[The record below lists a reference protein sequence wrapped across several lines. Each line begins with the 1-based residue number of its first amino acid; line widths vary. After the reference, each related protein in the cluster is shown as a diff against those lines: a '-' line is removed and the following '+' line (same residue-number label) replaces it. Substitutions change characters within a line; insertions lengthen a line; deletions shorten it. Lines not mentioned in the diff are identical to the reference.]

1 MTMCTMAV
9 RTAAAMSLIFAASF
23 SPAETTSPPPASP
36 APASPAHASA
46 SAAAE
51 LDKHL
56 TGLSSWAADFTQTID
71 DGHGNVQRSAAG
83 RLFLQRPG
91 KFRWDYTQPSEQLVL
106 ADGRQI
112 WFYDKD
118 LAQANVRDMDTSLA
132 STPAS
137 LLSGSGSVSTQFNVT
152 ALPASGGLQWYQ
164 LIPKHADTDFQVV
177 RIGFDKGDLRSM
189 FLADKLNQ
197 ITQLTFSN
205 SKRNI
210 VIAAGSV
217 FVRAAAGSRCD
228 RTRRQVRTNDGTYR
242 PLADRLRPQSLDEYV
257 GQSHLLGVGAPLRRA
272 LESGRPHSMILWGPP
287 GTGKTTLARLVASGA
302 HAEFIA
308 LSAVLAG
315 IKDIRAVVEQA
326 RSLRGTRDTVLFLDE
341 VHRFNKSQQDTFL
354 PYVEDGTLIF
364 VGATTENPSF
374 EVNNAL
380 LSRARVYVLKP
391 LEAADL
397 AKLLDRA
404 LQDPE
409 RGLGQL
415 KLQIDDG
422 ARELLLAAADGDAR
436 RMLNLLETA
445 ADLSSAEEAGRRL
458 DVDTMRAV
466 IGSTYVRFDKGG
478 ENFYDQISAL
488 HKSVRGS
495 DPDAALYWL
504 CRMLAGGCDPLYIAR
519 RALRMASEDIGNADP
534 RALTLALEACSVY
547 ERLGSPE
554 GELAIAQAVVFMACA
569 AKSNA
574 VYTAYKAAAE
584 DAAGLGSLEVPLHL
598 RNAPTR
604 LMKEIGYGKGY
615 RYAHDEPGGYA
626 AGERYFPDEMPDR
639 RYYVPAPRGLEIK
652 IGEALNAR
660 RERDARARGAGG

>member
-1 MTMCTMAV
+1 VT
-9 RTAAAMSLIFAASF
+9 TA
-23 SPAETTSPPPASP
+23 
-36 APASPAHASA
+36 
-46 SAAAE
+46 
-51 LDKHL
+51 
-56 TGLSSWAADFTQTID
+56 G
-71 DGHGNVQRSAAG
+71 
-83 RLFLQRPG
+83 
-91 KFRWDYTQPSEQLVL
+91 
-106 ADGRQI
+106 
-112 WFYDKD
+112 
-118 LAQANVRDMDTSLA
+118 
-132 STPAS
+132 
-137 LLSGSGSVSTQFNVT
+137 
-152 ALPASGGLQWYQ
+152 
-164 LIPKHADTDFQVV
+164 
-177 RIGFDKGDLRSM
+177 
-189 FLADKLNQ
+189 
-197 ITQLTFSN
+197 
-205 SKRNI
+205 
-210 VIAAGSV
+210 
-217 FVRAAAGSRCD
+217 
-228 RTRRQVRTNDGTYR
+228 DGTYR

-257 GQSHLLGVGAPLRRA
+257 GQSHLLGEGAPLRRA

-287 GTGKTTLARLVASGA
+287 GTGKTTLARLAATGA
-302 HAEFIA
+302 RAEFIA

-315 IKDIRAVVEQA
+315 IKDIRAIVERA

-364 VGATTENPSF
+364 IGATTENPSF

-391 LEAADL
+391 LTADDL
-397 AKLLDRA
+397 SKLLDRA
-404 LQDPE
+404 LSDEE
-409 RGLGQL
+409 RGLGRL
-415 KLQIDDG
+415 KLKLEPS

-445 ADLSSAEEAGRRL
+445 ADLGVADGAGHRL
-458 DVDTMRAV
+458 DLDTTRAV

-534 RALTLALEACSVY
+534 RALTLCLEACAVY

-574 VYTAYKAAAE
+574 VYTAFNAAKE
-584 DAAGLGSLEVPLHL
+584 DASSLGSLEVPLHL

-604 LMKEIGYGKGY
+604 LMKDIGYGKGY
-615 RYAHDEPGGYA
+615 RYAHDEPDAYA
-626 AGERYFPDEMPDR
+626 AGERYFPEGMPER
-639 RYYVPAPRGLEIK
+639 RYYVPAPRGLEIR
-652 IGEALNAR
+652 IGEALATR
-660 RERDARARGAGG
+660 RSRAPLRNSS

>member
-1 MTMCTMAV
+1 
-9 RTAAAMSLIFAASF
+9 
-23 SPAETTSPPPASP
+23 
-36 APASPAHASA
+36 
-46 SAAAE
+46 
-51 LDKHL
+51 
-56 TGLSSWAADFTQTID
+56 
-71 DGHGNVQRSAAG
+71 
-83 RLFLQRPG
+83 
-91 KFRWDYTQPSEQLVL
+91 
-106 ADGRQI
+106 
-112 WFYDKD
+112 
-118 LAQANVRDMDTSLA
+118 
-132 STPAS
+132 
-137 LLSGSGSVSTQFNVT
+137 VT
-152 ALPASGGLQWYQ
+152 AGE
-164 LIPKHADTDFQVV
+164 
-177 RIGFDKGDLRSM
+177 
-189 FLADKLNQ
+189 
-197 ITQLTFSN
+197 
-205 SKRNI
+205 
-210 VIAAGSV
+210 
-217 FVRAAAGSRCD
+217 
-228 RTRRQVRTNDGTYR
+228 GTYR

-257 GQSHLLGVGAPLRRA
+257 GQSHLLGAGAPLRRA

-287 GTGKTTLARLVASGA
+287 GTGKTTLARLVANSS

-380 LSRARVYVLKP
+380 LSRARVYVLKSIDT
-391 LEAADL
+391 ADL
-397 AKLLDRA
+397 GKLLDRA
-404 LQDPE
+404 LTDGE
-409 RGLGQL
+409 RGLG
-415 KLQIDDG
+415 KLDLHIDAG

-445 ADLSSAEEAGRRL
+445 ADLSSPQDMISPKDAAAAQDTGAAPRAGRRL
-458 DVDTMRAV
+458 DTDTMRAV

-534 RALTLALEACSVY
+534 RALTMSLEACAVY

-554 GELAIAQAVVFMACA
+554 GELAIAQAIVFMACA

-574 VYTAYKAAAE
+574 VYTAYQAAAG
-584 DAAGLGSLEVPLHL
+584 DAASLGSLEVPLHL

-604 LMKEIGYGKGY
+604 LMKDIGYGKGY

-626 AGERYFPDEMPDR
+626 AGERYFPDDMPDR

-660 RERDARARGAGG
+660 RERDRQARGAGGS

>member
-1 MTMCTMAV
+1 MTV
-9 RTAAAMSLIFAASF
+9 
-23 SPAETTSPPPASP
+23 
-36 APASPAHASA
+36 
-46 SAAAE
+46 
-51 LDKHL
+51 
-56 TGLSSWAADFTQTID
+56 G
-71 DGHGNVQRSAAG
+71 
-83 RLFLQRPG
+83 
-91 KFRWDYTQPSEQLVL
+91 
-106 ADGRQI
+106 
-112 WFYDKD
+112 
-118 LAQANVRDMDTSLA
+118 
-132 STPAS
+132 
-137 LLSGSGSVSTQFNVT
+137 
-152 ALPASGGLQWYQ
+152 
-164 LIPKHADTDFQVV
+164 
-177 RIGFDKGDLRSM
+177 
-189 FLADKLNQ
+189 
-197 ITQLTFSN
+197 
-205 SKRNI
+205 
-210 VIAAGSV
+210 
-217 FVRAAAGSRCD
+217 
-228 RTRRQVRTNDGTYR
+228 DGTYR

-257 GQSHLLGVGAPLRRA
+257 GQSHLLGQGAPLRRA

-287 GTGKTTLARLVASGA
+287 GTGKTTLARLVANGA
-302 HAEFIA
+302 KAEFIA

-380 LSRARVYVLKP
+380 LSRARVYVLKA
-391 LEAADL
+391 LEAGDL

-404 LQDPE
+404 LTDPE
-409 RGLGQL
+409 RGLGTL
-415 KLQIDDG
+415 NLQIDVG

-445 ADLSSAEEAGRRL
+445 ADLASPPADPAAPQASGRRL

-534 RALTLALEACSVY
+534 RALTLALEACAVY

-554 GELAIAQAVVFMACA
+554 GELAIAQAIVFMACA

-574 VYTAYKAAAE
+574 VYTAYQAATA
-584 DAAGLGSLEVPLHL
+584 DATSLGSLEVPLHL

-615 RYAHDEPGGYA
+615 RYAHDEPGGHA
-626 AGERYFPDEMPDR
+626 AGERYLPDEMPDR

-660 RERDARARGAGG
+660 RERDRQARGAGGS

>member
-1 MTMCTMAV
+1 V
-9 RTAAAMSLIFAASF
+9 R
-23 SPAETTSPPPASP
+23 
-36 APASPAHASA
+36 
-46 SAAAE
+46 
-51 LDKHL
+51 
-56 TGLSSWAADFTQTID
+56 
-71 DGHGNVQRSAAG
+71 
-83 RLFLQRPG
+83 
-91 KFRWDYTQPSEQLVL
+91 
-106 ADGRQI
+106 
-112 WFYDKD
+112 
-118 LAQANVRDMDTSLA
+118 
-132 STPAS
+132 
-137 LLSGSGSVSTQFNVT
+137 SG
-152 ALPASGGLQWYQ
+152 
-164 LIPKHADTDFQVV
+164 
-177 RIGFDKGDLRSM
+177 
-189 FLADKLNQ
+189 
-197 ITQLTFSN
+197 
-205 SKRNI
+205 
-210 VIAAGSV
+210 
-217 FVRAAAGSRCD
+217 
-228 RTRRQVRTNDGTYR
+228 DGTYR

-257 GQSHLLGVGAPLRRA
+257 GQSHLLGVGAPLRRG
-272 LESGRPHSMILWGPP
+272 LESGHPHSMILWGPP
-287 GTGKTTLARLVASGA
+287 GTGKTTLARLVANGA
-302 HAEFIA
+302 KAEFIA

-380 LSRARVYVLKP
+380 LSRARVYVLKA
-391 LEAADL
+391 LDTGDL

-404 LQDPE
+404 LTDPD
-409 RGLGQL
+409 RGLGAL
-415 KLQIDDG
+415 SLQIDAG

-445 ADLSSAEEAGRRL
+445 ADLASPAADPAAPQASGRRL

-554 GELAIAQAVVFMACA
+554 GELAIAQAIVFMACA

-574 VYTAYKAAAE
+574 VYTAYKAATE
-584 DAAGLGSLEVPLHL
+584 DATSLGSLEVPLQL

-615 RYAHDEPGGYA
+615 RYAHDEPGGHA

-639 RYYVPAPRGLEIK
+639 RYYVPVPRGLEIK

-660 RERDARARGAGG
+660 RERDRQARGAGGS

>member
-1 MTMCTMAV
+1 MG
-9 RTAAAMSLIFAASF
+9 
-23 SPAETTSPPPASP
+23 
-36 APASPAHASA
+36 
-46 SAAAE
+46 SAA
-51 LDKHL
+51 
-56 TGLSSWAADFTQTID
+56 
-71 DGHGNVQRSAAG
+71 
-83 RLFLQRPG
+83 P
-91 KFRWDYTQPSEQLVL
+91 
-106 ADGRQI
+106 
-112 WFYDKD
+112 
-118 LAQANVRDMDTSLA
+118 
-132 STPAS
+132 
-137 LLSGSGSVSTQFNVT
+137 
-152 ALPASGGLQWYQ
+152 
-164 LIPKHADTDFQVV
+164 
-177 RIGFDKGDLRSM
+177 
-189 FLADKLNQ
+189 
-197 ITQLTFSN
+197 
-205 SKRNI
+205 
-210 VIAAGSV
+210 
-217 FVRAAAGSRCD
+217 
-228 RTRRQVRTNDGTYR
+228 GTYH
-242 PLADRLRPQSLDEYV
+242 PLADRLRPRSLDECV
-257 GQSHLLGVGAPLRRA
+257 GQSHLLGAGAPLRRA

-287 GTGKTTLARLVASGA
+287 GTGKTTLARLVATGA
-302 HAEFIA
+302 QAEFIA

-326 RSLRGTRDTVLFLDE
+326 KALRGTRDTVLFLDE
-341 VHRFNKSQQDTFL
+341 VHRFNKAQQDTFL

-380 LSRARVYVLKP
+380 LSRARVYVLKS
-391 LEAADL
+391 LDAADL
-397 AKLLDRA
+397 EKLLERA
-404 LQDPE
+404 LTDQE
-409 RGLGQL
+409 RGLGKL
-415 KLQIDDG
+415 NLQIDAG
-422 ARELLLAAADGDAR
+422 AAELLLAAADGDAR

-445 ADLSSAEEAGRRL
+445 ADLSSPQGTVRRL

-534 RALTLALEACSVY
+534 RALTLALEACAVY

-554 GELAIAQAVVFMACA
+554 GELAIAQAIVFMACA

-574 VYTAYKAAAE
+574 VYTAYQAAAE
-584 DAAGLGSLEVPLHL
+584 DAARLGSLEVPLHL

-626 AGERYFPDEMPDR
+626 AGERYFPEEMPDR

-652 IGEALNAR
+652 IGEALNQR
-660 RERDARARGAGG
+660 RERDRQARGAGGS

>member
-1 MTMCTMAV
+1 M
-9 RTAAAMSLIFAASF
+9 
-23 SPAETTSPPPASP
+23 
-36 APASPAHASA
+36 
-46 SAAAE
+46 
-51 LDKHL
+51 
-56 TGLSSWAADFTQTID
+56 
-71 DGHGNVQRSAAG
+71 RSG
-83 RLFLQRPG
+83 
-91 KFRWDYTQPSEQLVL
+91 
-106 ADGRQI
+106 
-112 WFYDKD
+112 
-118 LAQANVRDMDTSLA
+118 
-132 STPAS
+132 
-137 LLSGSGSVSTQFNVT
+137 
-152 ALPASGGLQWYQ
+152 
-164 LIPKHADTDFQVV
+164 
-177 RIGFDKGDLRSM
+177 
-189 FLADKLNQ
+189 
-197 ITQLTFSN
+197 
-205 SKRNI
+205 
-210 VIAAGSV
+210 
-217 FVRAAAGSRCD
+217 
-228 RTRRQVRTNDGTYR
+228 DGTYR

-257 GQSHLLGVGAPLRRA
+257 GQSHLLGPGAPLRRA

-287 GTGKTTLARLVASGA
+287 GTGKTTLARLVANGA
-302 HAEFIA
+302 KAEFIA

-380 LSRARVYVLKP
+380 LSRARVYVLKA
-391 LEAADL
+391 LDAGDL

-404 LQDPE
+404 LTDPE
-409 RGLGQL
+409 RGLGTL
-415 KLQIDDG
+415 NLQIDAG

-445 ADLSSAEEAGRRL
+445 ADLSSPEDSGRRL
-458 DVDTMRAV
+458 NVDTMRAV

-554 GELAIAQAVVFMACA
+554 GELAIAQAIVFMACA

-574 VYTAYKAAAE
+574 VYTAYQAATE
-584 DAAGLGSLEVPLHL
+584 DATSLGSLEVPLHL

-660 RERDARARGAGG
+660 RERDRQARGAGGS

>member
-1 MTMCTMAV
+1 V
-9 RTAAAMSLIFAASF
+9 
-23 SPAETTSPPPASP
+23 PPP
-36 APASPAHASA
+36 
-46 SAAAE
+46 
-51 LDKHL
+51 
-56 TGLSSWAADFTQTID
+56 
-71 DGHGNVQRSAAG
+71 
-83 RLFLQRPG
+83 
-91 KFRWDYTQPSEQLVL
+91 
-106 ADGRQI
+106 
-112 WFYDKD
+112 
-118 LAQANVRDMDTSLA
+118 
-132 STPAS
+132 
-137 LLSGSGSVSTQFNVT
+137 
-152 ALPASGGLQWYQ
+152 
-164 LIPKHADTDFQVV
+164 
-177 RIGFDKGDLRSM
+177 
-189 FLADKLNQ
+189 
-197 ITQLTFSN
+197 
-205 SKRNI
+205 
-210 VIAAGSV
+210 
-217 FVRAAAGSRCD
+217 
-228 RTRRQVRTNDGTYR
+228 GTYQ

-257 GQSHLLGVGAPLRRA
+257 GQPHLLGAGAPLRRA

-287 GTGKTTLARLVASGA
+287 GTGKTTLARLAAKGA
-302 HAEFIA
+302 QAEFIS

-326 RSLRGTRDTVLFLDE
+326 KALRGTRDTVLFLDE

-380 LSRARVYVLKP
+380 LSRARVYVLKSIDT
-391 LEAADL
+391 ADL

-404 LQDPE
+404 LTDKE
-409 RGLGQL
+409 RGLGSL
-415 KLQIDDG
+415 ALGVDAG

-445 ADLSSAEEAGRRL
+445 ADLSVADGAGRRL
-458 DVDTMRAV
+458 DVDTMRSV
-466 IGSTYVRFDKGG
+466 IGTNYLRFDKGG
-478 ENFYDQISAL
+478 EHFYDQISAL

-534 RALTLALEACSVY
+534 RALTLALEACAVY

-554 GELAIAQAVVFMACA
+554 GELAIAQAIVFMACA

-574 VYTAYKAAAE
+574 VYSAYQAAAE
-584 DAAGLGSLEVPLHL
+584 DAASLGSLEVPLHL

-604 LMKEIGYGKGY
+604 LMKDLDFGKGY

-626 AGERYFPDEMPDR
+626 AGERYFPDAMPDR
-639 RYYVPAPRGLEIK
+639 RYYAPAPRGLEIK

-660 RERDARARGAGG
+660 RERDRQARGAGGS